1 MLLDEDGR
9 VDAVNNSHMEAAD
22 VIAVLDVL
30 ADTRV
35 ACWLD
40 GGWGVD
46 ALVGRQTRRHADLD
60 LVIAV
65 ADVANAIGALQKV
78 GFALDEDL
86 RPVSFTICTQDGR
99 KVDFHPV
106 SWDHAGSGIQ
116 AQPNNASWTYPA
128 EGFRGIGQ
136 VAGRPV
142 RCLTADVQ
150 ILCHGGYQLDADDLR
165 DLEVLRTLKRGPETR

>member
-1 MLLDEDGR
+1 ME
-9 VDAVNNSHMEAAD
+9 AANKTQIEAAD

-30 ADTRV
+30 AMPELRV
-35 ACWLD
+35 D

-46 ALVGRQTRRHADLD
+46 ALVGRQTRPHEDLD

-65 ADVANAIGALQKV
+65 ADVAPAIDAVQQV

-86 RPVSFTICTQDGR
+86 RPVSFTMCTQGGG

-106 SWDHAGSGIQ
+106 TWDQAGSGIQ
-116 AQPNNASWTYPA
+116 AQPNDSSRTYPA
-128 EGFRGIGQ
+128 EEFRGVGQ

-150 ILCHGGYQLDADDLR
+150 ILCHAGYPLDAGDLR
-165 DLEVLRTLKRGPETR
+165 DLEILRALERGPGTR